1 MALVSV
7 PETRDNLDVE
17 VRKLRQVTVLSG
29 QTVERGYLMTKTGQF
44 TAGTA
49 TAGTNTGN
57 GTVSGET
64 AADFAVP
71 GTYTLTCTAASAD
84 AGTFSVVD
92 PNGVTLP
99 DATVAVAYDGA
110 IGFTIADGA
119 TDFIVGDSFT
129 IVVTEGA
136 GKVKRFATTNEPFTV
151 MAEDVDASAGDVV
164 GWAYEDADLLA
175 SEVNFNDGTDA
186 EVRDALAFK
195 NIFLMD

>member
-1 MALVSV
+1 MALTSV
-7 PETRDNLDVE
+7 TETKSNLEVE

-29 QTVERGYLMTKTGQF
+29 QTLEKGYVVTQTGQY

-64 AADFAVP
+64 ASDFAVP
-71 GTYTLTCTAASAD
+71 GTYTLTCTVKDTD
-84 AGTFSVVD
+84 AGTFSVTD
-92 PNGVTLP
+92 PNGVSLP

-110 IGFTIADGA
+110 IGFTIADGG
-119 TDFIVGDSFT
+119 TDFEVNDSFT

-164 GWAYEDADLLA
+164 GWAYQDADLLA
-175 SEVNFNDGTDA
+175 SEVDFNDGTDA
-186 EVRDALAFK
+186 EVRYALNDK